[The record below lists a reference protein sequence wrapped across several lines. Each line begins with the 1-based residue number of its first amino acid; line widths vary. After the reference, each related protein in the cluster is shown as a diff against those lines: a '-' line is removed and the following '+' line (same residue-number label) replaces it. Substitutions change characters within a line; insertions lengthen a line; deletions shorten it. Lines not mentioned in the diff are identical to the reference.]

1 MRPGES
7 EWQSDAL
14 VGEASEG
21 AASEGA
27 LVNGGLDGRDGGA
40 NGQGA
45 RENDSAPPGPGPRS
59 NPGLTPI
66 PKPYTWRAENLVDYA
81 RPLAIMLTSAFATF
95 IMLYF

>member
-21 AASEGA
+21 
-27 LVNGGLDGRDGGA
+27 GLDGRVDSVDSVGGVGGGDGLYGAGVDGGA
-40 NGQGA
+40 GG
-45 RENDSAPPGPGPRS
+45 EKDST
-59 NPGLTPI
+59 PGLTPI